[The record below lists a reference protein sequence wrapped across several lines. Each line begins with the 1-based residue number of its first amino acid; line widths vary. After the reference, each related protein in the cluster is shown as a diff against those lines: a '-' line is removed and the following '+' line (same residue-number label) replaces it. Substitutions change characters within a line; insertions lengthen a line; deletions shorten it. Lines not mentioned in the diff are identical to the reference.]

1 MTRAYTVATLQQFEG
16 LGHSEPYYKV
26 LVSTDK
32 RLSSVH
38 LGSLFGIVARIRSIC
53 CEHGNVHQEKHGI
66 KLTLFKW

>member
-1 MTRAYTVATLQQFEG
+1 
-16 LGHSEPYYKV
+16 
-26 LVSTDK
+26 
-32 RLSSVH
+32 